1 MLVESVSNAADSF
14 ELGFIN
20 RDLLVDYFVEYM
32 RRLQFKTVDIFV
44 GASPE
49 VVLVQSIMP
58 AHRQEA
64 CLH

>member
-20 RDLLVDYFVEYM
+20 RDLLVDYLVEYV
-32 RRLQFKTVDIFV
+32 RRLQFEAVDIFV

>member
-20 RDLLVDYFVEYM
+20 RDLIVDYFVEYM

>member
-20 RDLLVDYFVEYM
+20 RDLLVDYFVEYV